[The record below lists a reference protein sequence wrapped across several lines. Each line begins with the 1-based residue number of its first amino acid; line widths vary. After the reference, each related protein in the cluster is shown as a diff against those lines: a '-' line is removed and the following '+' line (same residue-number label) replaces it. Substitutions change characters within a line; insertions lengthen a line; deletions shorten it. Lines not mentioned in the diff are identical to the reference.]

1 MLPDL
6 ELPLSEYFKKDR
18 AGCTRLDAFRLAME
32 GFSKQSGAAC
42 NSKLGIRVFQL
53 EQWQATLPFPDLVTD
68 PLPQELGTERAA
80 VEQDRI
86 DARTTPQEC
95 GKVPSDRTIRCIGE
109 PPLFQ
114 GGLRPIGIGLS
125 VALGEEPIEQYRKEL
140 RTRQLGA
147 TRSRDQAGT
156 APG

>member
-1 MLPDL
+1 
-6 ELPLSEYFKKDR
+6 
-18 AGCTRLDAFRLAME
+18 ME
-32 GFSKQSGAAC
+32 GFPKQSGAAC

-53 EQWQATLPFPDLVTD
+53 EQWQATLPVPDLVTD
-68 PLPQELGTERAA
+68 PLPQELGTERAP

-114 GGLRPIGIGLS
+114 GGLRPS
-125 VALGEEPIEQYRKEL
+125 VGDDRSNGDFPTLKPFL
-140 RTRQLGA
+140 PNSPLTRE
-147 TRSRDQAGT
+147 SFDRDFRCGRRQR
-156 APG
+156 